1 MSSLENNDWRPDDF
15 IDKKD
20 SNHYEVEVANSLSRK
35 ISYVNN

>member
-1 MSSLENNDWRPDDF
+1 MSSLENNDWNLTIF

-35 ISYVNN
+35 N